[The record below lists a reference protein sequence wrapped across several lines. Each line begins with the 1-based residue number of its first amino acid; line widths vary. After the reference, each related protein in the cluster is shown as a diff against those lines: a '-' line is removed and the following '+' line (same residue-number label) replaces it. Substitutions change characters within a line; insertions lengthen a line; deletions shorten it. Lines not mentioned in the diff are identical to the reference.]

1 MNKLTNYLEKF
12 VVYQNQTILIFFVIL
27 ILGLKLSMIQQRVT
41 NIKKIMN
48 NNFKNFMKLMIIEW
62 LYLTIVASKLKMIL
76 IQIKTVEIVFIK
88 D

>member
-27 ILGLKLSMIQQRVT
+27 ILGLKLSMIPQRVT

-62 LYLTIVASKLKMIL
+62 LSLTIVANKLKMIL

>member
-27 ILGLKLSMIQQRVT
+27 ILGLKLSMIPQRVT